1 MCKFDH
7 GNDAVVLE
15 DSRGYQPGLPG
26 LTEPYVP
33 GIPAV
38 PGGGISYPPPL
49 LSVPPP
55 GQTSLALQLGSSHVL
70 TLQVILLSASR
81 EVMMAEASSRQIRSL
96 TTDDWEAGAEV
107 GVVEDAEDWEAGE
120 EEEVTTAAPCSPSGT
135 SRWS

>member
-55 GQTSLALQLGSSHVL
+55 GETSQAPHY
-70 TLQVILLSASR
+70 QV
-81 EVMMAEASSRQIRSL
+81 IRSL
-96 TTDDWEAGAEV
+96 HCRLSSHRPQER
-107 GVVEDAEDWEAGE
+107 
-120 EEEVTTAAPCSPSGT
+120 S
-135 SRWS
+135 